1 MNTLSLNRVTAVAP
15 AAASRR
21 NAGKEGLIDTTAFLK
36 HIRTAYGMTAGVAVQ
51 GKRHEDAS
59 PKTKAHDG
67 RHLVAASSPDGLTF
81 FLLNSHFKDRRAH
94 IGVGVRR
101 GESFLIGPTMAIQR
115 WKGFEEP
122 VAQLASRFGGVS
134 GAVTGFGQLRLTDRE
149 IYAFARAMAKQGY
162 LKTIEARPAPKAL
175 IDGLTSQNGL
185 DVGYFIIGRMRDGN
199 LTAGTAG
206 GRRIKRVRRPDGL
219 FHAGMVA
226 FDLLLAFAQRHRKV
240 PVAVNFEPLRER
252 LIRP

>member
-1 MNTLSLNRVTAVAP
+1 MNTLSLNRVTTVAP

-21 NAGKEGLIDTTAFLK
+21 NADREGLIDTTAFLK
-36 HIRTAYGMTAGVAVQ
+36 HIRTAYGMTLGVAVQ

-67 RHLVAASSPDGLTF
+67 RHLVAASRADGLTF

-101 GESFLIGPTMAIQR
+101 DASFLIGPTMAIQR
-115 WKGFEEP
+115 WKGYEEP
-122 VAQLASRFGGVS
+122 VAQLASRFGSISRTVS
-134 GAVTGFGQLRLTDRE
+134 SFGQLRLTDRE
-149 IYAFARAMAKQGY
+149 IYAFARAMAKHGY

-175 IDGLTSQNGL
+175 IDGLISQNGL
-185 DVGYFIIGRMRDGN
+185 DVGFLVVSRMRDGN
-199 LTAGTAG
+199 LASATPG
-206 GRRIKRVRRPDGL
+206 GRRIKRIRRPDGL

-226 FDLLLAFAQRHRKV
+226 FDLLLALAQRHNKV
-240 PVAVNFEPLRER
+240 AVAVNFGPLRER